1 MCMSDEKEK
10 INALSKPQKVYLENT
25 NIVFSLARDNANQ
38 GNLRETFFTNQM
50 RENHE
55 IIIAKN
61 GDFIVD
67 NQYTFEIGGRNK
79 TGEQIKSIENAFV
92 VADDIESGFQNKIPL
107 WMFGMLY

>member
-1 MCMSDEKEK
+1 
-10 INALSKPQKVYLENT
+10 
-25 NIVFSLARDNANQ
+25 
-38 GNLRETFFTNQM
+38 M

-55 IIIAKN
+55 VILAKN

-67 NQYTFEIGGRNK
+67 GQYTFEVGGRNK
-79 TGEQIKSIENAFV
+79 TGEQIKNIENAFI